1 VLGVDL
7 AELLPR
13 ARELA
18 VKLAVDAGLDSELA
32 REASAPQPEAGGR

>member
-1 VLGVDL
+1 VDL

-18 VKLAVDAGLDSELA
+18 VKLACDAGLDSELA
-32 REASAPQPEAGGR
+32 RRDPGPGRDATG